1 MKPTMKA
8 IAQTLDLSINAVSLA
23 LNDKPGVSEETRNQ
37 ILETAEKMGYF
48 ECKAKY
54 KQSFSSKHIG
64 LLIMKKNYRTRFYS
78 KVLYGIEKEANEL
91 GYYVIV
97 KFLDD
102 EELWTSM
109 EEKKFCGLLVV
120 GVVEESTLEKLN
132 QYHLPIVLV
141 DTTSYETP
149 LDCIL
154 TDNRIGTYESV
165 NYLLEQGYEKVGF
178 CGEFTYSHSFK
189 ERYWGYLEALMGK
202 YNDLSIVNEISSKY
216 SILDIKDHDVI
227 NYDVDAIVDLIR
239 RRDVLAKAYQCAND
253 DTANILC
260 AALKILGY
268 RIPEDIAIIGF
279 DDSEPASMMI
289 PKLTTS
295 HVKRTW
301 MGQEAVDKLI
311 WRINHKNATTTKI
324 MIPVELILRNSTRRY
339 KNEQ

>member
-23 LNDKPGVSEETRNQ
+23 LNDRPGVSEETRTL

-54 KQSFSSKHIG
+54 KKSFSSKHIG

-109 EEKKFCGLLVV
+109 AEKKFCGLLVV
-120 GVVEESTLEKLN
+120 GIVEEDTLERLN
-132 QYHLPIVLV
+132 QYQLPIVLV
-141 DTTSYETP
+141 DTTSYKTP

-165 NYLLEQGYEKVGF
+165 NYLLEQGYKEVGF
-178 CGEFTYSHSFK
+178 FGEFTYSHSFK

-202 YNDLSIVNEISSKY
+202 YNDLLAVNEISSKY
-216 SILDIKDHDVI
+216 SVLDKMDHYVI
-227 NYDVDAIVDLIR
+227 EYDVDAIVNIIR
-239 RRDVLAKAYQCAND
+239 KRDILAKAYQCAND
-253 DTANILC
+253 ETANILC
-260 AALKILGY
+260 AALKTLGY

-279 DDSEPASMMI
+279 DDSEHANMMI

-295 HVKRTW
+295 HVKRTR
-301 MGQEAVDKLI
+301 MGQEAVDKLV
-311 WRINHKNATTTKI
+311 WRMSHRKATTSKI
-324 MIPVELILRNSTRRY
+324 MIPVELILRDSTRRCE
-339 KNEQ
+339 NE